1 MVAKKETTTTKKT
14 TKKAADKKTATKKA
28 DKVAK
33 VVVEKKVAKVAKKTL
48 EDLKTVEKAI
58 EAPAKVEEVK
68 SEAKKEEAP
77 AKREPKKDKF
87 GRSQATGK
95 KKDAIA
101 RVFIKLGKGK
111 ITVNDRDFKN
121 YFPRPVLQMIINQ
134 PFVVTNREGQF
145 DVVCTATGGGL
156 SGQAYALR
164 HGISR
169 ALDLFEPE
177 LHSALKKAG
186 FLTRD
191 SRVVERKKPGL
202 SKARKRFQFSK
213 R

>member
-1 MVAKKETTTTKKT
+1 MVKVV
-14 TKKAADKKTATKKA
+14 KKTAKLA
-28 DKVAK
+28 
-33 VVVEKKVAKVAKKTL
+33 
-48 EDLKTVEKAI
+48 DLKKEMTAEPAVAEVVAEKTTETVE
-58 EAPAKVEEVK
+58 P
-68 SEAKKEEAP
+68 
-77 AKREPKKDKF
+77 RQPKKDKF

-95 KKDAIA
+95 KKNAIA

-111 ITVNDRDFKN
+111 ITVNGREMDK

-134 PFVVTNREGQF
+134 PFVITNRENQF
-145 DVVCTATGGGL
+145 DVDCTICGGGL

-169 ALDLFEPE
+169 CLDLFEPE
-177 LHSALKKAG
+177 LHTTLKKAG

-191 SRVVERKKPGL
+191 SRIVERKKPGL

>member
-1 MVAKKETTTTKKT
+1 MVAKKENAKKETAKKT
-14 TKKAADKKTATKKA
+14 TKKTAAKKEAVKT
-28 DKVAK
+28 
-33 VVVEKKVAKVAKKTL
+33 VVEKKVSKVAKKSL
-48 EDLKTVEKAI
+48 EDLKTVAKETV
-58 EAPAKVEEVK
+58 EAPKAEVKEAKVEV
-68 SEAKKEEAP
+68 P

-95 KKDAIA
+95 KKNAIA
-101 RVFIKLGKGK
+101 RVFVKLGKGK
-111 ITVNDRDFKN
+111 ITVNDRDMKD
-121 YFPRPVLQMIINQ
+121 YFPRPVLQMIITQ
-134 PFVVTNREGQF
+134 PFVVTNRLGEF

>member
-1 MVAKKETTTTKKT
+1 MVAKKETTAKKT
-14 TKKAADKKTATKKA
+14 TKKAADKKTAVKKA
-28 DKVAK
+28 DKVAT
-33 VVVEKKVAKVAKKTL
+33 VVVEKKTAKVAKKGL
-48 EDLKTVEKAI
+48 EDLKVVAN
-58 EAPAKVEEVK
+58 EAPAKEEAKAEV
-68 SEAKKEEAP
+68 KKEEAAP

-111 ITVNDRDFKN
+111 ITINDRDIKD

-145 DVVCTATGGGL
+145 DVVCTANGGGL

>member
-1 MVAKKETTTTKKT
+1 MVSKKTTTTLENLKQESVEQT
-14 TKKAADKKTATKKA
+14 AEMAA
-28 DKVAK
+28 
-33 VVVEKKVAKVAKKTL
+33 
-48 EDLKTVEKAI
+48 
-58 EAPAKVEEVK
+58 APRA
-68 SEAKKEEAP
+68 
-77 AKREPKKDKF
+77 PKKDKL
-87 GRSQATGK
+87 GRSQSVGK

-101 RVFIKLGKGK
+101 RVIIKMGTGQ
-111 ITVNDRDFKN
+111 ITVNGRTIEN
-121 YFPRPVLQMIINQ
+121 YFPRPVLRMIINQ

-145 DVVCTATGGGL
+145 DVQCNVCGGGL

-169 ALDLFEPE
+169 CLDLFEPE
-177 LHSALKKAG
+177 LHTALKQAG

-191 SRVVERKKPGL
+191 SRIVERKKPGL

>member
-1 MVAKKETTTTKKT
+1 MVKTTKKT
-14 TKKAADKKTATKKA
+14 
-28 DKVAK
+28 VA
-33 VVVEKKVAKVAKKTL
+33 L
-48 EDLKTVEKAI
+48 EELKTQIVA
-58 EAPAKVEEVK
+58 EAPAEEK
-68 SEAKKEEAP
+68 TAAP
-77 AKREPKKDKF
+77 TTIKREPKKDKL
-87 GRSQATGK
+87 GRSQSVGK
-95 KKDAIA
+95 KKDAVA
-101 RVFIKLGKGK
+101 RVLIKLGKGK
-111 ITVNDRDFKN
+111 IVINGRDIGD

-145 DVVCTATGGGL
+145 DVSANIRGGGL

-169 ALDLFEPE
+169 CLDLFEPD
-177 LHSALKKAG
+177 LHTTLKKAG

-202 SKARKRFQFSK
+202 SKARKRYQFSK

>member
-1 MVAKKETTTTKKT
+1 MVKTTKKT
-14 TKKAADKKTATKKA
+14 
-28 DKVAK
+28 VA
-33 VVVEKKVAKVAKKTL
+33 L
-48 EDLKTVEKAI
+48 EDLKQETAVEQT
-58 EAPAKVEEVK
+58 
-68 SEAKKEEAP
+68 SETSVAQ
-77 AKREPKKDKF
+77 RTPKKDAL
-87 GRSQATGK
+87 GRSQSVGK

-101 RVFIKLGKGK
+101 RVIIKPGKGK
-111 ITVNDRDFKN
+111 ITINGRALAD

-134 PFVVTNREGQF
+134 PFAVTNREGEF
-145 DVVCTATGGGL
+145 DVMCNVRGGGL

-169 ALDLFEPE
+169 CLDLFEPE
-177 LHSALKKAG
+177 LHTALKKAG

>member
-1 MVAKKETTTTKKT
+1 MVAKKETAKKAETKKT
-14 TKKAADKKTATKKA
+14 TKKTTTAKP
-28 DKVAK
+28 
-33 VVVEKKVAKVAKKTL
+33 VVEKKTTKVTKKSL
-48 EDLKTVEKAI
+48 EDLKTVTKETKAEVVAEVK
-58 EAPAKVEEVK
+58 EAPKAQE
-68 SEAKKEEAP
+68 P

-87 GRSQATGK
+87 GRSQAVGK

-101 RVFIKLGKGK
+101 RVFVKLGKGK
-111 ITVNDRDFKN
+111 ITVNDRDMKD

-145 DVVCTATGGGL
+145 DVVCTAMGGGL

-202 SKARKRFQFSK
+202 SKARKRYQFSK

>member
-1 MVAKKETTTTKKT
+1 MVKT
-14 TKKAADKKTATKKA
+14 TMKT
-28 DKVAK
+28 VA
-33 VVVEKKVAKVAKKTL
+33 L
-48 EDLKTVEKAI
+48 EDLKQETAVEST
-58 EAPAKVEEVK
+58 
-68 SEAKKEEAP
+68 SETPVVQRA
-77 AKREPKKDKF
+77 PKKDAL
-87 GRSQATGK
+87 GRSQSVGK
-95 KKDAIA
+95 KKDAVA
-101 RVFIKLGKGK
+101 RVIIKPGKGN
-111 ITVNDRDFKN
+111 ITINGRTLTD

-134 PFVVTNREGQF
+134 PFVVTNREGEF
-145 DVVCTATGGGL
+145 DVMCNVRGGGL

-169 ALDLFEPE
+169 CLDLFEPE
-177 LHSALKKAG
+177 LHTALKKAG